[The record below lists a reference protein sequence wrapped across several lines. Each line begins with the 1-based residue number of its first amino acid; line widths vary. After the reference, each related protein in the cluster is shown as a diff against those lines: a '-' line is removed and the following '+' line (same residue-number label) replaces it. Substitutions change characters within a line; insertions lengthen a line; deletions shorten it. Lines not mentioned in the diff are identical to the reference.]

1 MSVQLLRMWQNVMI
15 ALAMGVGFYL
25 ALEVGH
31 FEATEILITG
41 AIILKVVKNMATVQ
55 RHYQNAVLLE
65 SPYYAVENLI
75 KESGAEYEEMHGG
88 VVPEL
93 KDGCSLHDANVTYR
107 DNQVIKDL
115 NLEIPAGQITVL
127 TGASGSGKTTV
138 TDLILGFIDPDSG
151 TVQVDGVPLSRVD
164 LASWRGMIGYV
175 PQDLS
180 LLHDTVLANITLGDP
195 KITEADAVA
204 ALKTAGV
211 WDFIESLPEGLET
224 KVGEKGSQMSG
235 GQRQRLAL
243 SRALAGRPKL
253 LILDEITSALDSV
266 TEDAI
271 CTTLRS
277 LAGDLTILAVS
288 HRPRLVDFADRVY
301 LLADGKAQPVT
312 PPPVLAV
319 SKEA

>member
-1 MSVQLLRMWQNVMI
+1 
-15 ALAMGVGFYL
+15 
-25 ALEVGH
+25 
-31 FEATEILITG
+31 
-41 AIILKVVKNMATVQ
+41 
-55 RHYQNAVLLE
+55 
-65 SPYYAVENLI
+65 
-75 KESGAEYEEMHGG
+75 
-88 VVPEL
+88 
-93 KDGCSLHDANVTYR
+93 
-107 DNQVIKDL
+107 
-115 NLEIPAGQITVL
+115 
-127 TGASGSGKTTV
+127 
-138 TDLILGFIDPDSG
+138 
-151 TVQVDGVPLSRVD
+151 VD

-312 PPPVLAV
+312 CWRSAKRLSVVELR
-319 SKEA
+319 